1 MNQTALLFFPK
12 IRSTLATWRKS
23 SPGKAL
29 PLAVITVLFWW
40 LIYALFFR
48 MLVYF
53 RSTEDIGALL
63 TVKLVSMTLIS
74 FLLILVVSNLIS
86 AFTTFF
92 FSEDLYLLVSSPV
105 SLHRIYLARFTETMV
120 HASWMVLLMAV
131 PIFAALGRVFS
142 AGWEFYI
149 GAPLIVIPL
158 AMIPTAAG
166 VVIAMLLVN
175 IFVARR
181 TRDILSFLSVAI
193 FGGMLLAFRF
203 IRPEKALI
211 SHQMDSVVSFFSL
224 LRSPDS
230 VLSPHF
236 WATRVLLDLLGLR
249 GGDGLFFALMLAASG
264 LGAMSIGYYV
274 TLLLYRRG
282 FSRAQE
288 ATTQRVAGRGW
299 GNRMLGLYLKLLPV
313 QSRELVQKDLREFAR
328 DKSQWSQ
335 LLLLGG
341 MIVVY
346 LYNFSVLPLERSPM
360 PRYLLE
366 IVLNFLNLGLAG
378 FVIASI
384 ATRFVFPGVSLE
396 GNSFWLL
403 KSAPV
408 SLRRFL
414 WSKMFVLTLPLMAL
428 GQFLVYVSSR
438 ILGSGNGITAVACLV
453 VLTLTLAVVALG
465 TGMGAVFP
473 RFEVENPA
481 QISTG
486 IGGVLYMVTS
496 LGLIGATLLLLFR
509 PVGHLLHSSVRET
522 PLTTGQWLEIIGFC
536 LLIAVFHL
544 LVVKFSMARG
554 VRALERMEL

>member
-1 MNQTALLFFPK
+1 MGSLGLLFFPK
-12 IRSTLATWRKS
+12 YRSAVASWRKT

-29 PLAVITVLFWW
+29 PLAVVTLLFW
-40 LIYALFFR
+40 ALTYNLFHR

-86 AFTTFF
+86 AFNTFF

-105 SLHRIYLARFTETMV
+105 SLHRIFLARFFETLA

-131 PIFAALGRVFS
+131 PIFAALGRVFN

-149 GAPLIVIPL
+149 GSLLTVIPL

-175 IFVARR
+175 VFVARR
-181 TRDILSFLSVAI
+181 TRDILSFLSVAVL
-193 FGGMLLAFRF
+193 GGMLIALRLLN
-203 IRPEKALI
+203 PEKALI
-211 SHQMDSVVSFFSL
+211 RHEMDSVVSFFSL

-236 WATRVLLDLLGLR
+236 WASRVLLDLLGL
-249 GGDGLFFALMLAASG
+249 GKGDGLFFALVLCSAA
-264 LGAMSIGYYV
+264 LGSMSIGYYV
-274 TLLLYRRG
+274 TLLCYRRG

-288 ATTQRVAGRGW
+288 AQTSRIAGRGW
-299 GNRMLGLYLKLLPV
+299 IDRLLELYLRPLHA
-313 QSRELVQKDLREFAR
+313 QARQLVIKDLKSFAR

-335 LLLLGG
+335 LFLLGG
-341 MIVVY
+341 MIAVY
-346 LYNFSVLPLERSPM
+346 LYNFSVLPLERSLV
-360 PRYLLE
+360 PRYFLQV
-366 IVLNFLNLGLAG
+366 VLNFLNLGLAG

-396 GNSFWLL
+396 GGSFWLL

-414 WSKMFVLTLPLMAL
+414 WAKMFVLTVPLVLL

-438 ILGSGNGITAVACLV
+438 ILGSDNGITTVACV
-453 VLTLTLAVVALG
+453 VVFTLTLAIVALG
-465 TGMGAVFP
+465 TGMGAVYP

-486 IGGVLYMVTS
+486 IGGVLYMISSLAVIGVT
-496 LGLIGATLLLLFR
+496 IALLVR
-509 PVGHLLHSSVRET
+509 PVHHLLMSRIYET
-522 PLTTGQWLEIIGFC
+522 ALSAGQWSEVIGFC
-536 LLIAVFHL
+536 VLIAGLHA
-544 LVVKFSMARG
+544 LVVKLSMDHG
-554 VRALERMEL
+554 VRALSRMEI